1 MLRFVTALALALTL
15 TAIALPPPAVAQED
29 GTILVAQSKPKT
41 LWDLLFGGGEQNQT
55 PAEEPPPAA
64 VKTPSVTVIEPAKP
78 EIEKSAD
85 ATRLGVMGDSLA
97 IDLTR
102 ALERAHAEDPNM
114 VVIGFP
120 VDSSG
125 FVRDDYFDWNQRLNE
140 LLIQDAFDIAVVEI
154 GINDRQPI
162 GEDKPLTDPWKA
174 EYSARLNRF
183 LGQMRAAGKPVIWVG
198 LPPMRQS
205 SYSAAMTQISSL
217 QRLAAF
223 AGGAEFVDIYE
234 RFVDEDGNYSN
245 YGPDLNGQVV
255 QVRKSDGIHFTR
267 AGADKV
273 AFYIEQSLKR
283 FYRGGTVSLE
293 VSDVLAGTDAEH
305 MLRPPF
311 QGLGQIRLLEVAGA
325 VVPLTGVA
333 PKAAELVTAEAPQE
347 GLGFDVEELLLAP
360 AGRADAFGAGVER
373 DADQT
378 EENRSG
384 R

>member
-1 MLRFVTALALALTL
+1 MFRLAIALALALTM
-15 TAIALPPPAVAQED
+15 TVIALPPSAMAQED

-41 LWDLLFGGGEQNQT
+41 LWDLLFGGGDQNQKA
-55 PAEEPPPAA
+55 PQKPPPAP
-64 VKTPSVTVIEPAKP
+64 VKSPSVTVMEPAKP
-78 EIEKSAD
+78 EIEKAPD
-85 ATRLGVMGDSLA
+85 ATRLGVLGDSLA
-97 IDLTR
+97 IDLTN
-102 ALERAHAEDPNM
+102 ALERAHADDPNM
-114 VVIGFP
+114 VVVGYP
-120 VDSSG
+120 VNASG

-140 LLIQDAFDIAVVEI
+140 LLIQDAFDIAVVQI

-162 GEDKPLTDPWKA
+162 GKDKPLTDPWKA

-183 LGQMRAAGKPVIWVG
+183 LGQLRAAGKPVIWVG
-198 LPPMRQS
+198 LPPMRQT

-234 RFVDEDGNYSN
+234 RFVDENGNYTN
-245 YGPDLNGQVV
+245 YGPDLSGQSV

-293 VSDVLAGTDAEH
+293 VSDALVGTDAEH

-325 VVPLTGVA
+325 VVPLTGVE
-333 PKAAELVTAEAPQE
+333 PKASELVTAEAPKD
-347 GLGFDVEELLLAP
+347 GLGFDPNELLQAP
-360 AGRADAFGAGVER
+360 AGRADAFGVGVKADAGKG
-373 DADQT
+373 
-378 EENRSG
+378 EENQSG